1 MPDLT
6 IGQLA
11 ERTGT
16 ANSALRYWE
25 DLGLIS
31 SVRTAGN
38 QRRYERATIRRVSFI
53 RAAQRVGLSL
63 DEIAGA
69 LSTLPEGR
77 TPTATDWARLSRA
90 WRGRL
95 DEQIRR
101 IEKLRD
107 QLDSC
112 IGCGCLSLRTCALN
126 NPSDVLAGR
135 GPRGVLLEPVPPAP
149 AATTRWSSRLARSCS
164 RAGQSVLA
172 PSEGTALS
180 GT

>member
-1 MPDLT
+1 MSGLT
-6 IGQLA
+6 IGQVA
-11 ERTGT
+11 ERTGAAT
-16 ANSALRYWE
+16 SALRYWE

-31 SVRTAGN
+31 SVRTTGN

-63 DEIAGA
+63 DEIGA
-69 LSTLPEGR
+69 ALATLPDAR

-126 NPSDVLAGR
+126 NPSDVLADH
-135 GPRGVLLEPVPPAP
+135 GPGAVLLEP
-149 AATTRWSSRLARSCS
+149 
-164 RAGQSVLA
+164 
-172 PSEGTALS
+172 
-180 GT
+180 

>member
-1 MPDLT
+1 MSALT
-6 IGQLA
+6 IGQVA
-11 ERTGT
+11 ERTGAAT
-16 ANSALRYWE
+16 SALRYWE

-31 SVRTAGN
+31 SVRTTGN

-63 DEIAGA
+63 EEIGAA
-69 LSTLPEGR
+69 LSTLPDAR
-77 TPTATDWARLSRA
+77 TPTASDWARLSRA

-126 NPSDVLAGR
+126 NPSDVLADH
-135 GPRGVLLEPVPPAP
+135 GPGAVLLEP
-149 AATTRWSSRLARSCS
+149 
-164 RAGQSVLA
+164 
-172 PSEGTALS
+172 
-180 GT
+180 

>member
-1 MPDLT
+1 MPGLT
-6 IGQLA
+6 IGQVA
-11 ERTGT
+11 ESTGAAT
-16 ANSALRYWE
+16 SALRYWE

-31 SVRTAGN
+31 SVRTTGN
-38 QRRYERATIRRVSFI
+38 QRRYERAMIRRVSFI

-63 DEIAGA
+63 EEIGAA
-69 LSTLPEGR
+69 LSTLPDAR

-126 NPSDVLAGR
+126 NPSDVLADH
-135 GPRGVLLEPVPPAP
+135 GPGAVLLEP
-149 AATTRWSSRLARSCS
+149 
-164 RAGQSVLA
+164 
-172 PSEGTALS
+172 
-180 GT
+180 

>member
-1 MPDLT
+1 MTGLT
-6 IGQLA
+6 IGQVA
-11 ERTGT
+11 ERTGAAT
-16 ANSALRYWE
+16 SALRYWE

-31 SVRTAGN
+31 SVRTTGN

-63 DEIAGA
+63 EEIGA
-69 LSTLPEGR
+69 ALATLPDAR
-77 TPTATDWARLSRA
+77 TPTASDWARLSRA

-126 NPSDVLAGR
+126 NPSDVLAEH
-135 GPRGVLLEPVPPAP
+135 GPGAVLLEP
-149 AATTRWSSRLARSCS
+149 
-164 RAGQSVLA
+164 
-172 PSEGTALS
+172 
-180 GT
+180 

>member
-1 MPDLT
+1 MSGLT
-6 IGQLA
+6 IGQVA
-11 ERTGT
+11 ERTGAAT
-16 ANSALRYWE
+16 SALRYWE
-25 DLGLIS
+25 DLGLIA
-31 SVRTAGN
+31 SVRTTGN

-63 DEIAGA
+63 EEIGAA
-69 LSTLPEGR
+69 LSTLPDAR
-77 TPTATDWARLSRA
+77 TPTASDWARLSRA

-126 NPSDVLAGR
+126 TPSDVLADH
-135 GPRGVLLEPVPPAP
+135 GPGAVLLEP
-149 AATTRWSSRLARSCS
+149 
-164 RAGQSVLA
+164 
-172 PSEGTALS
+172 
-180 GT
+180 

>member
-1 MPDLT
+1 MTTLT
-6 IGQLA
+6 IGQVA
-11 ERTGT
+11 ERTGAAT
-16 ANSALRYWE
+16 SALRYWE
-25 DLGLIS
+25 DLGLIG
-31 SVRTAGN
+31 SVRTTGN

-63 DEIAGA
+63 DEIGA
-69 LSTLPEGR
+69 ALATLPDGR
-77 TPTATDWARLSRA
+77 TPTASDWARLSRA

-126 NPSDVLAGR
+126 NPSDRLADQ
-135 GPRGVLLEPVPPAP
+135 GPGAVLLEP
-149 AATTRWSSRLARSCS
+149 
-164 RAGQSVLA
+164 
-172 PSEGTALS
+172 
-180 GT
+180 

>member
-1 MPDLT
+1 MSGLT
-6 IGQLA
+6 IGQVA
-11 ERTGT
+11 ERTGAAT
-16 ANSALRYWE
+16 SALRYWE
-25 DLGLIS
+25 DLGLIT
-31 SVRTAGN
+31 SVRTTGN

-63 DEIAGA
+63 DEIGA
-69 LSTLPEGR
+69 ALATLPDAR

-126 NPSDVLAGR
+126 NPSDVLADH
-135 GPRGVLLEPVPPAP
+135 GPGAVLLEP
-149 AATTRWSSRLARSCS
+149 
-164 RAGQSVLA
+164 
-172 PSEGTALS
+172 
-180 GT
+180 

>member
-1 MPDLT
+1 MSGLT
-6 IGQLA
+6 IGQVS
-11 ERTGT
+11 ERTGAAT
-16 ANSALRYWE
+16 SALRYWE
-25 DLGLIS
+25 VLGLIT
-31 SVRTAGN
+31 SVRTTGN

-63 DEIAGA
+63 EEIGAA
-69 LSTLPEGR
+69 LSTLPDAR
-77 TPTATDWARLSRA
+77 TPTASDWARLSRA

-126 NPSDVLAGR
+126 NPSDVLAEH
-135 GPRGVLLEPVPPAP
+135 GPGAVLLEP
-149 AATTRWSSRLARSCS
+149 
-164 RAGQSVLA
+164 
-172 PSEGTALS
+172 
-180 GT
+180 